1 MSDSKFNNSVINEKF
16 ILGLN
21 AALAME
27 NAGLERLQTRIQET
41 TLPGVKQQLE
51 HHLQETAEH
60 QKRLQQLI
68 TDMGGQATQEKLG
81 LPLPK
86 FPQDMLEMMN
96 NNMTQEELELK
107 KTEEDLIV
115 ENAEL
120 GCYHMLIQKAKM
132 AGGHLQVAEKM
143 LSLNIQDEAKMRDW
157 IWSNTSKMLR
167 LLQSKT

>member
-1 MSDSKFNNSVINEKF
+1 MSNSKSNNSILNEKF
-16 ILGLN
+16 VLELN

-41 TLPGVKQQLE
+41 TLPGIKQQLE
-51 HHLQETAEH
+51 HHLQETKEH

-68 TDMGGQATQEKLG
+68 IEMGGQATQEKLG

-86 FPQDMLEMMN
+86 FPKDMLEMMN
-96 NNMTQEELELK
+96 NTLTQEELDLK
-107 KTEEDLIV
+107 KTEEDLII

-120 GCYHMLIQKAKM
+120 GCYHMLIEKAKV
-132 AGGHLQVAEKM
+132 AGGQFQAAESV

-167 LLQSKT
+167 QLQS

>member
-1 MSDSKFNNSVINEKF
+1 MSKSNTDNIVSQKFVLE
-16 ILGLN
+16 LN

-41 TLPGVKQQLE
+41 SLPNVKQQLQ
-51 HHLQETAEH
+51 HHLQETTEH

-68 TDMGGQATQEKLG
+68 SDMGGQATQEKLG

-96 NNMTQEELELK
+96 NTMTQNELELK
-107 KTEEDLIV
+107 KTEEDLVI

-120 GCYHMLIQKAKM
+120 GCYHVLIQKAKV
-132 AGGHLQVAEKM
+132 AGGQFQTAEDI
-143 LSLNIQDEAKMRDW
+143 LSLNMQDEAKMTNW
-157 IWSNTSKMLR
+157 IWSNTSNMIRQL
-167 LLQSKT
+167 

>member
-1 MSDSKFNNSVINEKF
+1 VSKSNTDNIVSQKF
-16 ILGLN
+16 VLELN

-41 TLPGVKQQLE
+41 SLPNVKQQLQ
-51 HHLQETAEH
+51 HHLQETTEH

-68 TDMGGQATQEKLG
+68 SDMGGQATQEKLG

-96 NNMTQEELELK
+96 NTMTQNELELK
-107 KTEEDLIV
+107 KAEEDLII

-120 GCYHMLIQKAKM
+120 GCYHVLIQKAKV
-132 AGGHLQVAEKM
+132 AGGQFQTAEDI
-143 LSLNIQDEAKMRDW
+143 LSLNMQDEAKMTNW
-157 IWSNTSKMLR
+157 IWSNTSNMIRQL
-167 LLQSKT
+167 

>member
-1 MSDSKFNNSVINEKF
+1 MNEKF

-86 FPQDMLEMMN
+86 FPQDMMEMMN
-96 NNMTQEELELK
+96 NTMTREELELK
-107 KTEEDLIV
+107 
-115 ENAEL
+115 
-120 GCYHMLIQKAKM
+120 
-132 AGGHLQVAEKM
+132 
-143 LSLNIQDEAKMRDW
+143 
-157 IWSNTSKMLR
+157 
-167 LLQSKT
+167 